1 MKYIPTSIVTYFKD
15 IDFVK
20 LYEEGKRIILTDLDN
35 TLVSYYKPDAPQ
47 DLIEFN
53 EYLRSLGFK
62 IYIVSN
68 NQYFRVKR
76 FIKTFKVDG
85 SLSHAL
91 KPWVFRVGAFLRYHK
106 IKRDEAIF
114 IGDQILTD
122 IKVANL
128 FHIDSIL
135 VRSLVRSSEKWYTKM
150 NRKREA
156 AIMKRILKQDP
167 VKYYQIERLNQD
179 NE

>member
-35 TLVSYYKPDAPQ
+35 TLVSYYKADAPA
-47 DLIEFN
+47 DLTEFN
-53 EYLRSLGFK
+53 KYLRDLGFK
-62 IYIVSN
+62 IYIISN
-68 NQYFRVKR
+68 NQVLRVKR
-76 FIKTFKVDG
+76 FVKSFPVDG
-85 SLSHAL
+85 YLSHAL
-91 KPWVFRVGAFLRYHK
+91 KPWIFRVGAFLNRHK

-150 NRKREA
+150 NRKRET
-156 AIMKRILKQDP
+156 AIMKRIQKQDP
-167 VKYYQIERLNQD
+167 VKYAQIERLNS